1 MSFVTNAGSAVVGH
15 IGASESARTQ
25 NLSNRLSREAAIAE
39 YGRQDAALGKRQGQE
54 ADAASARKAD
64 VALQARSARA
74 TNAVAAGE
82 AGIAGF
88 TVDSLMQDIIAQ
100 EGRFN
105 ERTDT
110 NLDWTVDQLQESKKG
125 AQAQMRDRINS
136 LRDVTPPS
144 FVETGLKIGSAAV
157 NAGTTY
163 LNLAERRSRPSSV

>member
-1 MSFVTNAGSAVVGH
+1 
-15 IGASESARTQ
+15 
-25 NLSNRLSREAAIAE
+25 
-39 YGRQDAALGKRQGQE
+39 
-54 ADAASARKAD
+54 
-64 VALQARSARA
+64 LQARSARA

-136 LRDVTPPS
+136 
-144 FVETGLKIGSAAV
+144 
-157 NAGTTY
+157 
-163 LNLAERRSRPSSV
+163 